1 MPFKPKIMYASCLHQ
16 TCWPRIQ
23 WGSVIREHLKSGLSN
38 DQALTVAIAIAP
50 AIWNL
55 DIFVWISNG
64 FWQNGGHL
72 SGFQMVGLPNFRSH
86 LKSGPFAT
94 QPFFNHS
101 ESKLVWISDSHC
113 STLHIKS
120 VTQGYTIQISIEKNS
135 EDLNTKPFLNQT
147 NLDHLNTKLIWFLD
161 TRRILKICRKII
173 SEYIIASSI
182 FLSGWRVLAQGRGQE
197 VS

>member
-86 LKSGPFAT
+86 LKSRK
-94 QPFFNHS
+94 S
-101 ESKLVWISDSHC
+101 VWILNVQVFKWLGNIAKAWPIENRAIEIQPSKGPDFQC
-113 STLHIKS
+113 FQILN
-120 VTQGYTIQISIEKNS
+120 GQISDPHCFYILSQVFVEKCQSKTKIE
-135 EDLNTKPFLNQT
+135 F
-147 NLDHLNTKLIWFLD
+147 
-161 TRRILKICRKII
+161 
-173 SEYIIASSI
+173 
-182 FLSGWRVLAQGRGQE
+182 
-197 VS
+197 